1 MGVPNG
7 GPEAGMVSSA
17 LEARFRKL
25 DRGIDASARFQWAC
39 GYCDYRWEAA
49 NEEEVH
55 ASKDM

>member
-7 GPEAGMVSSA
+7 GQRQAWSA
-17 LEARFRKL
+17 VPWKLDSRSL
-25 DRGIDASARFQWAC
+25 DRGKDASARFQWAC

-55 ASKDM
+55 ASKGM